1 MSDKDS
7 IQRVS
12 GDVAGDTPVTE
23 NAENGV
29 PEMSRSEPLVDL
41 DDFRKKGNRNVLF
54 IALCGIFLVLA
65 AAVAMFLYFLFMKWS
80 IFYVSGSSME
90 PTLKEGEAIIL
101 KYQKEVENDNIA
113 VVRKPSLW
121 GDSTT
126 KNDSSK
132 SPMYRELLI
141 KRIVALPGQELTIDK
156 EGVHVD
162 GELVRS
168 FAENNYRCERLE
180 ETPRYTH
187 TLTNNQIFVMGDNM
201 NHSFDSL
208 AAYCDLDAAERVP
221 EPYKEDGWADGEIPF
236 IYVYSNDMV
245 QTGSV
250 AHKFDTN
257 IFK

>member
-1 MSDKDS
+1 MSDKDGT
-7 IQRVS
+7 QHTS
-12 GDVAGDTPVTE
+12 GVTGGGTPMAESVENKEHGDF
-23 NAENGV
+23 G
-29 PEMSRSEPLVDL
+29 SEPLVDL
-41 DDFRKKGNRNVLF
+41 NDFRKKGNRNVLF

-65 AAVAMFLYFLFMKWS
+65 AAVAMFLYFLFMRWS

-90 PTLKEGEAIIL
+90 PTLKEGDAIIL
-101 KYQKEVENDNIA
+101 KYQKEVENDNIT
-113 VVRKPSLW
+113 VVRKPNLW
-121 GDSTT
+121 GDSTA

-221 EPYKEDGWADGEIPF
+221 EPYKEDGWADGEMPF
-236 IYVYSNDMV
+236 IYVYSKDMV

-257 IFK
+257 IF